1 MLKEMKVMKRT
12 ATRGFTLVEIL
23 IVVII
28 LGILAAIVIPQF
40 TEASAEARVS
50 NLMTNLQTIRSQLLL
65 YKTQHLENY
74 PADANGEGHAEFAD
88 EMCNYSDEDGNTQA
102 TPDANHPYGPY
113 LTSVPINPLSNDNT
127 VRVVQDPA
135 AAFAAPQADG
145 GWYFNAA
152 TGEFR
157 ADLTAAHTTS
167 DGTQLNNL

>member
-1 MLKEMKVMKRT
+1 MKR
-12 ATRGFTLVEIL
+12 AAKQGFTLVEIL

-40 TEASAEARVS
+40 TEASSEARVS

-74 PADANGEGHAEFAD
+74 PADGDGEGDDEFED
-88 EMCNYSDEDGNTQA
+88 EMCNYSDEDGETQA
-102 TPDANHPYGPY
+102 TPDSDHPYGPY
-113 LTSVPINPLSNDNT
+113 LTSVPINPISSDNS
-127 VRVVQDPA
+127 VRVVNDA
-135 AAFAAPQADG
+135 DTVFAAPDDDG

-157 ADLTAAHTTS
+157 ADLGDDHETT
-167 DGTQLNNL
+167 DGTQLNAL

>member
-1 MLKEMKVMKRT
+1 MKR
-12 ATRGFTLVEIL
+12 AAKKGFTLVEIL

-50 NLMTNLQTIRSQLLL
+50 NVMTNLQTIRSQLLL

-74 PADANGEGHAEFAD
+74 PADAAGEGHAEFED
-88 EMCNYSDEDGNTQA
+88 EMTQYSDAQGGTSA

-113 LTSVPINPLSNDNT
+113 LQSIPANPISGDNT
-127 VRVVQDPA
+127 VTVVQNGATQFTAPA
-135 AAFAAPQADG
+135 QDG
-145 GWYFNAA
+145 GWWFNAV

-157 ADLTAAHTTS
+157 ANLTDAHTTT
-167 DGTQLNNL
+167 DGTKVNEL